1 MPDIDFQALDGH
13 RTLDVLDDLADLYVR
28 VHTEPPYNSAPKF
41 SRDRFVDR
49 TREQAMASGFALI
62 TGRCDGE
69 LVGFAFGFSMMPGAW
84 WANAS
89 PPPAK
94 VLRASKFA
102 LVEFVVA
109 KAWRGQGAGRH
120 LLGALLEGRAEEY
133 ATLAA
138 VVDADAY
145 GLYLRWGWRK
155 VAEFRVE
162 PPYSDAL
169 VLPLPPVAQDED
181 A

>member
-1 MPDIDFQALDGH
+1 MPNIDFQNLDGH
-13 RTLDVLDDLADLYVR
+13 QALDVLDDLADLYVQ
-28 VHTEPPYNSAPKF
+28 VYAEPPYNSAPKF
-41 SRDRFVDR
+41 SRDRFVER
-49 TREQAMASGFALI
+49 TREQAMASGFALV

-69 LVGFAFGFSMMPGAW
+69 LLGFTFGFSMMPGAW

-89 PPPAK
+89 PPSAE
-94 VLRASKFA
+94 VLEASKFA

-109 KAWRGQGAGRH
+109 KAWRGQGIGRR
-120 LLGALLEGRAEEY
+120 LLSALLKGRAEEY

-138 VVDADAY
+138 VIDADAY
-145 GLYLRWGWRK
+145 GLYLRWGWQK

-162 PPYSDAL
+162 PPHSDAL
-169 VLPLPPVAQDED
+169 VLPLHPVAQARD